1 MRDKNKIPTENDMTL
16 NMLEAFLEPCYILYS
31 FNKNIK

>member
-1 MRDKNKIPTENDMTL
+1 MRDKNKIPTENDMT
-16 NMLEAFLEPCYILYS
+16 MLEAFLEPCYNLYS